1 MKHIFIILKVFFIFF
16 FISPSSLAD
25 EKNHDYEKINR
36 SIHTFNDV
44 IDQSILRPTSEVYSI
59 LPDFIELG
67 VLNVISNFNEP
78 SNFMNHI
85 LQGEIKSGISSLG
98 RLAINSTI
106 GILGIFEIADKAG
119 LQKIPNDFGKTL
131 AVWGLGEGQYLVL
144 PFIGPR
150 TARHFFGSI
159 IDTAL
164 NPVNYRLRDEGGV
177 ISTSP
182 SILYILS
189 TRSRNAKI
197 IDSLRSTSIDYYSS
211 IKSIYLQGRGI
222 KISLNIIEDIDIF
235 NENFDEDINFYPGDN
250 E

>member
-16 FISPSSLAD
+16 FTSPSSLAD

-131 AVWGLGEGQYLVL
+131 RVWGLGEGEYLVL

-159 IDTAL
+159 IDAGF
-164 NPVNYRLRDEGGV
+164 NPVNYGVRDEDSI
-177 ISTSP
+177 ISISP
-182 SILYILS
+182 SIIFILS
-189 TRSRNAKI
+189 SRSANSDAYR
-197 IDSLRSTSIDYYSS
+197 
-211 IKSIYLQGRGI
+211 
-222 KISLNIIEDIDIF
+222 
-235 NENFDEDINFYPGDN
+235 
-250 E
+250 